1 MISRQILIHGH
12 VQGVFFRQSA
22 QKKALELGVSGLVR
36 NLKDGSVEVIA
47 EGSSEKIKLLI
58 EWCHSGPT
66 RARVD
71 KVDIHEC
78 PLKNYT
84 GFIISY

>member
-1 MISRQILIHGH
+1 MISRQILIHGR
-12 VQGVFFRQSA
+12 VQGVFFRQST
-22 QKKALELGVSGLVR
+22 QKKALELNVSGLVR
-36 NLKDGSVEVIA
+36 NLNDGSVEVIA
-47 EGSSEKIKLLI
+47 EGSVEDIDLLT
-58 EWCHSGPT
+58 EWCHKGPI